1 MTLNPSDRQYTKEH
15 EWLKIQDAE
24 SNLAIVGIT
33 DYAQEQLGDVVFIDM
48 PEIGSNL
55 VHMEKMG
62 EIESVKAVSDLFS
75 PVSGE
80 VIKTNSELLDRP
92 ELINEDPYNEGWILQ
107 VILSDTGELS
117 SLISADEYQSFTEQ
131 AKPTKPCY

>member
-24 SNLAIVGIT
+24 RNLAIVGIT
-33 DYAQEQLGDVVFIDM
+33 DYAQ
-48 PEIGSNL
+48 
-55 VHMEKMG
+55 
-62 EIESVKAVSDLFS
+62 
-75 PVSGE
+75 
-80 VIKTNSELLDRP
+80 

-131 AKPTKPCY
+131 A

>member
-15 EWLKIQDAE
+15 EWLKIQDSE

-131 AKPTKPCY
+131 A

>member
-92 ELINEDPYNEGWILQ
+92 ELINEAPYNEGWILQ

-131 AKPTKPCY
+131 A

>member
-15 EWLKIQDAE
+15 EWLKIKDAE
-24 SNLAIVGIT
+24 RNLAIVGIT

-131 AKPTKPCY
+131 A

>member
-1 MTLNPSDRQYTKEH
+1 MTLNPSDRQYSKEH
-15 EWLKIQDAE
+15 EWLKIQDSE

-33 DYAQEQLGDVVFIDM
+33 DYAQEQLGDVVFIDV
-48 PEIGSNL
+48 PEMGSNV

-80 VIKTNSELLDRP
+80 VIKTNGELLDRP

-107 VILSDTGELS
+107 VILSDTTELN
-117 SLISADEYQSFTEQ
+117 SLISAEEYQSFIEQ
-131 AKPTKPCY
+131 A

>member
-33 DYAQEQLGDVVFIDM
+33 DYAQEQLGDVVFIDV
-48 PEIGSNL
+48 PEMGANV

-80 VIKTNSELLDRP
+80 VIKTNGELLDRP

-107 VILSDTGELS
+107 VILSDTTELN
-117 SLISADEYQSFTEQ
+117 SLISAEEYQSFIEQ
-131 AKPTKPCY
+131 A

>member
-24 SNLAIVGIT
+24 SNLSIVGIT

-131 AKPTKPCY
+131 A

>member
-24 SNLAIVGIT
+24 SNLAILGIT

-131 AKPTKPCY
+131 A

>member
-15 EWLKIQDAE
+15 EWLKIQDPE

-33 DYAQEQLGDVVFIDM
+33 HYAQEQLGDVVFIDM

-107 VILSDTGELS
+107 VILSDTGELG

-131 AKPTKPCY
+131 A

>member
-15 EWLKIQDAE
+15 EWLKIQDSE

-33 DYAQEQLGDVVFIDM
+33 DYAQEQLGDVVFIDV
-48 PEIGSNL
+48 PEMGANV

-80 VIKTNSELLDRP
+80 VIKTNGELLDRP

-107 VILSDTGELS
+107 VILSDTTELN
-117 SLISADEYQSFTEQ
+117 SLISAEEYQSFIEQ
-131 AKPTKPCY
+131 A

>member
-15 EWLKIQDAE
+15 EWLNIQDPE

-33 DYAQEQLGDVVFIDM
+33 HYAQEQLGDVVFIDM

-131 AKPTKPCY
+131 A

>member
-1 MTLNPSDRQYTKEH
+1 MTLNPSDRQYTKDH
-15 EWLKIQDAE
+15 EWLKIQDAD

-33 DYAQEQLGDVVFIDM
+33 DYAQAQLGDVVFIDM
-48 PEIGSNL
+48 PEIGSTV
-55 VHMEKMG
+55 VHMDKMG

-107 VILSDTGELS
+107 VILSDPEELN
-117 SLISADEYQSFTEQ
+117 SLISAEEYQSFTEQ
-131 AKPTKPCY
+131 V

>member
-33 DYAQEQLGDVVFIDM
+33 YYAQEQLGDVVFIDM

-92 ELINEDPYNEGWILQ
+92 ELINEDPYNDGWILQ

-131 AKPTKPCY
+131 A

>member
-33 DYAQEQLGDVVFIDM
+33 YYAQEQLGDVVFIDM

-131 AKPTKPCY
+131 A

>member
-1 MTLNPSDRQYTKEH
+1 MNPSDRQYTKEH
-15 EWLKIQDAE
+15 EWLKIQDSE

-33 DYAQEQLGDVVFIDM
+33 DYAQEQLGDVVFIDV
-48 PEIGSNL
+48 PEMGSNV

-80 VIKTNSELLDRP
+80 VIKTNGELLDRP

-107 VILSDTGELS
+107 VILSDTTELN
-117 SLISADEYQSFTEQ
+117 SLISAEEYHSFIEQ
-131 AKPTKPCY
+131 A